1 MKNDNHNTGNI
12 GLHYACYRLA
22 EQGWNVMPTARN
34 ARGVD
39 ILVSGSKGKSKSIQV
54 KTLSGVNPVNIKD
67 VDTIDVEYLIVV
79 MNARGIKGGSPTCY
93 VLTTK
98 QARMIVTPHETRPWI
113 PVHKLKPYAERWK
126 TIGTARP
133 ART

>member
-22 EQGWNVMPTARN
+22 VEGWNVMPTARN

-39 ILVSGSKGKSKSIQV
+39 ILASDATGKAIAIQV

-67 VDTIDVEYLIVV
+67 VETLAAGFVIVV
-79 MNARGIKGGSPTCY
+79 MNARGIKAGGPTCY

-98 QARMIVTPHETRPWI
+98 QARKIVTPHATRPWI
-113 PVHKLKPYAERWK
+113 TVAALEPYLEKWSQLG
-126 TIGTARP
+126 IARP
-133 ART
+133 A

>member
-22 EQGWNVMPTARN
+22 MMGWNVMPTARN

-54 KTLSGVNPVNIKD
+54 KTLSGINPVNIKD

-79 MNARGIKGGSPTCY
+79 MNARVKEGAPTCY

-98 QARMIVTPHETRPWI
+98 QARRIVTPHATRPWI
-113 PVHKLKPYAERWK
+113 SVRALAPFHEKWNAL
-126 TIGTARP
+126 GTARP
-133 ART
+133 PQA

>member
-22 EQGWNVMPTARN
+22 REGWNVMPTARN

-39 ILVSGSKGKSKSIQV
+39 ILASDASGKAIAIQV
-54 KTLSGVNPVNIKD
+54 KTLSGINPVNIKD
-67 VDTIDVEYLIVV
+67 VDTLAAGFLIVV
-79 MNARGIKGGSPTCY
+79 MNARGIKEGPPTCY

-98 QARMIVTPHETRPWI
+98 QARKIVTPHATRPWI
-113 PVHKLKPYAERWK
+113 AVTKLTPFADKWATLGIAQAAK
-126 TIGTARP
+126 S
-133 ART
+133 